1 MRVWISVLGLMSM
14 SAAGALAQDAGA
26 KPEGTAAAAPA
37 EDMPKYKIGK
47 ITLKYQKEIQGQ
59 PSLDELAQTQV
70 ALAKFPDGS
79 YGAPGTGG
87 VNEAV
92 AIGQGFEPA
101 ATFRLDGVREISKAL
116 NQALNA
122 RGLVGTIVEP
132 SIDQID
138 PFSFED
144 KRNGDSGLSMV
155 LWTSTINQV
164 RTIAS
169 GNRLDGSE
177 QRIDSELHTRVLQ
190 NSPVKAGDLIQGD
203 ELSEYVFRLNRHSGR
218 RVDVAIGPALKPDDE
233 EVKSEPGQAVVDYLI
248 TENRPWYLYA
258 QISNTGTKETSE
270 WRERIGFTHNQLTGN
285 DDIFRLDYLTAS
297 FKDTN
302 AILASYEA
310 PISGDR
316 LRAKI
321 FGQASEFTAADVGA
335 LRQQFTG
342 QTWQA
347 GGELIYNVYQH
358 REIFIDLIGG
368 ARWENVHVRNEIVP
382 GFAIRGTEN
391 FFIPY
396 VGARFNRDTG
406 TSATAAAMTL
416 EQSVSAISGSD
427 NDSFNSQIKKLGRL
441 NPNNDWTLLKFE
453 GEQSFYLEPLFNSG
467 GGNYNTLAHELA
479 FSFRGQYAFGARLIP
494 NESSTLGGLYTVRGY
509 RESTVSGDSTIV
521 GTAEYRFHLPRVL
534 GIETDPKDTLFGQ
547 PFRWRPTG
555 DFGRPDWDLILRA
568 FFDAGAT
575 KVSDP
580 QGREAS
586 ESLMSTGLGVD
597 FQIRNNISLRVDWG
611 IPLSD
616 VDSIDNPIKA
626 GLEESRL
633 HFVAT
638 FVY

>member
-1 MRVWISVLGLMSM
+1 MRVWISVLGLMTM

-26 KPEGTAAAAPA
+26 KPDAAATSAPT
-37 EDMPKYKIGK
+37 EDTPKYKIGK
-47 ITLKYQKEIQGQ
+47 ITLKYQKDIQGQ
-59 PSLDELAQTQV
+59 PALENLAQTQV

-79 YGAPGTGG
+79 YGAPGSGG

-92 AIGQGFEPA
+92 TIGQGFEPA
-101 ATFRLDGVREISKAL
+101 AMVRLDGIREISKAL
-116 NQALNA
+116 NQALNMS
-122 RGLVGTIVEP
+122 GLVGTIVEP

-144 KRNGDSGLSMV
+144 KRTDDGLTMV

-169 GNRLDGSE
+169 GNRLDASE

-190 NSPVKAGDLIQGD
+190 NSPVKAGDLINGQ
-203 ELSEYVFRLNRHSGR
+203 ELSDYVFRLNRHPGR

-248 TENRPWYLYA
+248 TENRPWYVYA
-258 QISNTGTKETSE
+258 QVSNTGTKETSE
-270 WRERIGFTHNQLTGN
+270 WRERLGLTHNQLTGN
-285 DDIFRLDYLTAS
+285 DDIFRLDFLTANLQ
-297 FKDTN
+297 DTN
-302 AILASYEA
+302 ALLTSYDA

-316 LRAKI
+316 LRGKLY
-321 FGQASEFTAADVGA
+321 GQISEFTAADVGA
-335 LRQQFTG
+335 LRQKFTG
-342 QTWQA
+342 QTWQV
-347 GGELIYNVYQH
+347 GGELSYNIYQH
-358 REIFIDLIGG
+358 REIFVDLIGG

-406 TSATAAAMTL
+406 TSATAGALTL

-427 NDSFNSQIKKLGRL
+427 NDSFNSEIKKLGRL

-453 GEQSFYLEPLFNSG
+453 GEQSFYLEPLLNAG
-467 GGNYNTLAHELA
+467 GSHYNTLAHELA

-494 NESSTLGGLYTVRGY
+494 TESSTLGGLYTVRGY

-521 GTAEYRFHLPRVL
+521 GTAEYRFHLPRAL
-534 GIETDPKDTLFGQ
+534 GIDPDPKDTLFGQ

-575 KVSDP
+575 KISDP
-580 QGREAS
+580 IGRESS
-586 ESLMSTGLGVD
+586 ETLMSTGLGVD
-597 FQIRNNISLRVDWG
+597 FQIRNNVSVRVDWG

-616 VDSIDNPIKA
+616 VNSIDNPIKA
-626 GLEESRL
+626 GFDESRL

>member
-1 MRVWISVLGLMSM
+1 
-14 SAAGALAQDAGA
+14 
-26 KPEGTAAAAPA
+26 
-37 EDMPKYKIGK
+37 
-47 ITLKYQKEIQGQ
+47 
-59 PSLDELAQTQV
+59 
-70 ALAKFPDGS
+70 
-79 YGAPGTGG
+79 
-87 VNEAV
+87 
-92 AIGQGFEPA
+92 
-101 ATFRLDGVREISKAL
+101 
-116 NQALNA
+116 
-122 RGLVGTIVEP
+122 
-132 SIDQID
+132 
-138 PFSFED
+138 
-144 KRNGDSGLSMV
+144 
-155 LWTSTINQV
+155 
-164 RTIAS
+164 
-169 GNRLDGSE
+169 
-177 QRIDSELHTRVLQ
+177 
-190 NSPVKAGDLIQGD
+190 
-203 ELSEYVFRLNRHSGR
+203 
-218 RVDVAIGPALKPDDE
+218 
-233 EVKSEPGQAVVDYLI
+233 
-248 TENRPWYLYA
+248 LYA